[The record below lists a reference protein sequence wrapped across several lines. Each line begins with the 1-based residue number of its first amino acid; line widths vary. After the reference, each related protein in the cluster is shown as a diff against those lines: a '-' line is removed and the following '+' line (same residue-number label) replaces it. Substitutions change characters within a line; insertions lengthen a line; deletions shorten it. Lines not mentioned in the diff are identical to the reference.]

1 MNIIEQFKDLVRS
14 YNEDSLDEED
24 FFEGADISYKKQKPV
39 PQEEQPISRQQ
50 ALFERQ
56 FAATGSGEQAAQ
68 TAQPVQR
75 PAAQKASLF
84 SKSAAK
90 QPVQPAQAYAKPQ
103 PQAQNDLP
111 EGSLFGNFG
120 KKQAAAP
127 RQGRNAQSKEPALI
141 MFYPKGIEEA
151 RDAADHIR
159 AGNTLVMSLDGLG
172 DDAVMQIFHFVSGI
186 AFALGGKVQP
196 VSTASRTYFV
206 LPPNRD
212 VLGAAVDGAVTGG
225 GRL

>member
-1 MNIIEQFKDLVRS
+1 MNIIEQLKDLVS
-14 YNEDSLDEED
+14 TYNEDSYDDED

-39 PQEEQPISRQQ
+39 PQPEEQDIPRQQ

-56 FAATGSGEQAAQ
+56 FTTASQQAAQ
-68 TAQPVQR
+68 TSQPVQR
-75 PAAQKASLF
+75 PAPQKTSIF

-90 QPVQPAQAYAKPQ
+90 QPVQAAPAYAKPQ
-103 PQAQNDLP
+103 VQAQNEMP

-120 KKQAAAP
+120 KKQSAAP
-127 RQGRNAQSKEPALI
+127 RQGRNVQSKEPALI

-159 AGNTLVMSLDGLG
+159 VGNTLVMSLDGLG
-172 DDAVMQIFHFVSGI
+172 DDAVVQIFHFVSGI

-196 VSTASRTYFV
+196 VSMASRTYFV